1 MNKKTLFKEINKEIQ
16 TLNNRIDKKIVKGR
30 SYEKE
35 ARRHKELLFTLKRI
49 HEDSQNSRRRLMR
62 KSPVRRSLKRGV
74 SARVLPWNFA

>member
-1 MNKKTLFKEINKEIQ
+1 MNKKTLFKEINKEIK

-35 ARRHKELLFTLKRI
+35 ARRHKDLLITLKRI
-49 HEDSQNSRRRLMR
+49 HEESQNSRRRLIR

-74 SARVLPWNFA
+74 TARILPWNFA

>member
-16 TLNNRIDKKIVKGR
+16 TLNNKIDKKIVKGR

-49 HEDSQNSRRRLMR
+49 HEDTHTKRRLMR

-74 SARVLPWNFA
+74 SARIFPLNFA